1 MVKLSKTSKMPCK
14 SFALPAGKKT
24 CIGMIDT
31 DGKIKDVC
39 KKCYAMKGSYS
50 WRTAKALRE
59 HNLNE
64 TLNNLEGFKAD
75 IIKLLTKEKSDYFR
89 WFDSGDIY
97 DNDLLVTI
105 YEICKNTPTINH
117 WIPTKARELLDQDLW
132 LKLENLDNVT
142 VRYSSPSINGYY
154 QSIHGSTVIQKGQE
168 VDETRVFK
176 CPVGLTD
183 ERKKCGDCR
192 ECWNSNK
199 VIAYTYH

>member
-1 MVKLSKTSKMPCK
+1 MIKLSKTSKMPCK

-31 DGKIKDVC
+31 DGKIKAVC
-39 KKCYAMKGSYS
+39 SKCYGLKGSYS

-64 TLNNLEGFKAD
+64 TLNNLEGFKVD
-75 IIKLLTKEKSDYFR
+75 MIKLLTKEKSDYFR
-89 WFDSGDIY
+89 WFDSGDVY
-97 DNDLLVTI
+97 DNDLLFAI
-105 YEICKNTPTINH
+105 YEICKNTPIIDH

-132 LKLENLDNVT
+132 AKLESLNNVT
-142 VRYSSPSINGYY
+142 IRYSSPSINGYY

-168 VDETRVFK
+168 VDETKVFK
-176 CPVGLTD
+176 CPVVN
-183 ERKKCGDCR
+183 ERKKCDDCR
-192 ECWNSNK
+192 ACWNSDK